1 MFVQMTEEQYRSLDI
16 DALETRQAEL
26 VSLADSDV
34 DAVEYKAECERC
46 MAEIAHRNQA
56 IELRKASLSKLEAG
70 AGKTIERSG
79 KREVVEDADPYD
91 TPEYRTAFME
101 FVCRRTPMPDK
112 FTTGIY
118 AQRKD
123 ALTTTA
129 DVPVMIPTTMMNKII
144 EELDEYG
151 EIYARVAKTNIKG
164 GVEYPILDLK
174 PVATWVGE
182 TEVSEWQKFTAED
195 KISFGYFEL
204 ECRIAQTMLASIV
217 TYDEFQRRFVP
228 LATKAMIKKI
238 EAGIIA
244 GTGSGQM
251 LGITVDERITNVVNM
266 GDTDMADW
274 KQWRKKVKASIP
286 RLYRNGTFI
295 MAQGTWDAYIETLAD
310 DVNAPVSIGYN
321 PVTGNEELRLMG
333 FPVLLVD
340 DSVLPDYDSAS
351 DGDVFAIYGKL
362 EDYCINTN
370 QQLQVVQYLDWDV
383 RQHKTVAYMVLD
395 GKVLDPYGFMLIQ
408 KGDVESE

>member
-16 DALETRQAEL
+16 DALESRQAEL

-34 DAVEYKAECERC
+34 DAAEYKAECERC

-70 AGKTIERSG
+70 AGKRIERHG
-79 KREVVEDADPYD
+79 KLEIEEDVDPYD

-101 FVCRRTPMPDK
+101 YVCRRTPMPEK
-112 FTTGIY
+112 FRSGIY
-118 AQRKD
+118 AKRED
-123 ALTTTA
+123 ALTTTK

-151 EIYARVAKTNIKG
+151 EIYARVAKTNLKG

-251 LGITVDERITNVVNM
+251 LGITVDERITNVVGM
-266 GDTDMADW
+266 EDTDMADW

-286 RLYRNGTFI
+286 RLYRNGYFV
-295 MAQGTWDAYIETLAD
+295 MAQGTWDTYVETLAD

-362 EDYCINTN
+362 DDYCINTN
-370 QQLQVVQYLDWDV
+370 QQLQVVQYVDWDV

-395 GKVLDPYGFMLIQ
+395 GKVLDPYGFMLIK